1 MMTRRLLAIAVLLG
15 VLAVA
20 CGKVGPPVRVR
31 SKPTDQLRTESTA
44 VESSETIE
52 EAGASAAEESE
63 EEENQP

>member
-1 MMTRRLLAIAVLLG
+1 MTRRLLAIAVLLG

-31 SKPTDQLRTESTA
+31 SEPTA

-63 EEENQP
+63 EEEKT

>member
-31 SKPTDQLRTESTA
+31 SKPTDQLRIESTA